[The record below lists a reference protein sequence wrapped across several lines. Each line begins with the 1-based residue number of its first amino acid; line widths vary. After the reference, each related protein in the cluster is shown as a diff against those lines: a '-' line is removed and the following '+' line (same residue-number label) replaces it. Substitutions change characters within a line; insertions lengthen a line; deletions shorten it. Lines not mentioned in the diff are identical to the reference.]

1 MVAGPIERY
10 ERLGLQ
16 LREKYKSSHRRFE
29 ISYDDFSNGFRMILY
44 GFFVK
49 MVIADNLAP
58 VVNIVYDDPMHLNS
72 LSVIT
77 GLFFFSFQIYA
88 DFYGYSLIALGSARL
103 MGINLIN
110 NFNTPYFARSI
121 SDFWHRWHI
130 SLSTWFRDYI
140 YIPLGGSKVNSLRF
154 FINILFVFA
163 LSGLWHG
170 ANFTFIIWGLLHGIL
185 YLIEYGFSHLFNKNK
200 NIQHSLINILSI
212 IKTFLLVTFLWIF
225 FRSENIKKAKEIIQA
240 SYNNILTKDKFHV
253 ENSIW
258 ILLGL
263 FVLLEIFLYHKR
275 IDALL
280 DELQTPLRWTV
291 YAIMIFCVMA
301 MSGTKNYPFIY
312 FQF

>member
-1 MVAGPIERY
+1 
-10 ERLGLQ
+10 
-16 LREKYKSSHRRFE
+16 
-29 ISYDDFSNGFRMILY
+29 
-44 GFFVK
+44 

-58 VVNIVYDDPMHLNS
+58 VVNIDYEDPMHLNS